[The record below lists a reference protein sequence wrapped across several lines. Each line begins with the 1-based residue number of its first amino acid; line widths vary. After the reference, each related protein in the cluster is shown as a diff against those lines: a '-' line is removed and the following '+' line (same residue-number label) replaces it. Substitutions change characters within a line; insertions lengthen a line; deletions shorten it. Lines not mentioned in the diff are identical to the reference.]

1 MFPPTMG
8 FRQSCDSGANM
19 KMHPNLA
26 NGLWM
31 LPLWLAAAALFVA
44 GQWLWSLF

>member
-1 MFPPTMG
+1 MRLPRRFT
-8 FRQSCDSGANM
+8 
-19 KMHPNLA
+19 

-31 LPLWLAAAALFVA
+31 LPLWLAAFALFMV